1 MNAGRACLWIRAHW
15 QARSAAFVAKDTSNL
30 ESTSTTLYSTRV
42 TKNVVF
48 LLYIKRYTTLCFTLT
63 ARLQVALKT
72 NQAAHDPLQML
83 HAEAEL
89 HAYAW
94 LHLPYV
100 LRPLGFLDA
109 HDPSGTPAVLVVE
122 IGV

>member
-1 MNAGRACLWIRAHW
+1 M
-15 QARSAAFVAKDTSNL
+15 
-30 ESTSTTLYSTRV
+30 
-42 TKNVVF
+42 
-48 LLYIKRYTTLCFTLT
+48 KRDRTLCFILT
-63 ARLQVALKT
+63 ARLQVAVKA

-89 HAYAW
+89 HAFAW

-100 LRPLGFLDA
+100 LRPLGYLDS

>member
-1 MNAGRACLWIRAHW
+1 MKH
-15 QARSAAFVAKDTSNL
+15 S
-30 ESTSTTLYSTRV
+30 
-42 TKNVVF
+42 
-48 LLYIKRYTTLCFTLT
+48 TTLCFIFTT
-63 ARLQVALKT
+63 RRQVAVKA
-72 NQAAHDPLQML
+72 NQAANDPLQML

-100 LRPLGFLDA
+100 LRPLGYLDA